1 MAVSLQSAG
10 NTVLRQPYSV
20 VRRNHRPARFYPSP
34 GNATALVVPS
44 FTRGFHCTTRCAG
57 SSILNLSG
65 LSTSRESRFL
75 AKERG
80 IPRTEFSPHL
90 ELIRSSEVE
99 PFTGRDASSAA
110 QSSFTLSPGH
120 TTGVDNPLSVAYLI
134 KELDATRVLQA
145 ETANALRDLQT
156 KHKSRERD
164 AVNLSFVTVLLIVG
178 IVNASALKEMAEPI
192 LQRYRNAK
200 EAALAKYCRLMSHPP
215 IQSHKSS
222 GSSST
227 PGAEDFSDATP
238 RLEFDAQSTSAGWLH
253 RLFWASPD

>member
-1 MAVSLQSAG
+1 MAVSLQSAR
-10 NTVLRQPYSV
+10 NTVLRQPHSV
-20 VRRNHRPARFYPSP
+20 VRCNHRPPRFYPSP

-44 FTRGFHCTTRCAG
+44 FTRGFHCTTPCAG

-99 PFTGRDASSAA
+99 PFAGRDASSAA
-110 QSSFTLSPGH
+110 QPSSTLSSGH
-120 TTGVDNPLSVAYLI
+120 TGAVDSPLSVAYLI

-145 ETANALRDLQT
+145 KTADALQDLQT
-156 KHKSRERD
+156 RYKSRERD

-178 IVNASALKEMAEPI
+178 IANASALKEMAEPV

-200 EAALAKYCRLMSHPP
+200 EAALANYRRLMSHPST
-215 IQSHKSS
+215 QSHVSS
-222 GSSST
+222 GSRT
-227 PGAEDFSDATP
+227 PGAEVFGDAPLT
-238 RLEFDAQSTSAGWLH
+238 LGVDAQSTSGGWSQ

>member
-1 MAVSLQSAG
+1 MAVSLQSAR
-10 NTVLRQPYSV
+10 NTVLRQPHSV
-20 VRRNHRPARFYPSP
+20 GRCNRRLTGFYPSP

-44 FTRGFHCTTRCAG
+44 FTRGFHETIPCAG

-99 PFTGRDASSAA
+99 PFAGGDVSSAA
-110 QSSFTLSPGH
+110 RSSSGLSSGH
-120 TTGVDNPLSVAYLI
+120 TGAVDSPLSVAYLI

-145 ETANALRDLQT
+145 KTASALQDLQT
-156 KHKSRERD
+156 RYKSRERD

-178 IVNASALKEMAEPI
+178 IANASALKEMAEPL
-192 LQRYRNAK
+192 LQRCRNAK
-200 EAALAKYCRLMSHPP
+200 EAALAKYCRLMSHPST
-215 IQSHKSS
+215 QSHDSS
-222 GSSST
+222 GSRT
-227 PGAEDFSDATP
+227 LDAEVFGDDTP
-238 RLEFDAQSTSAGWLH
+238 RLDVDAQRASSGWLH

>member
-1 MAVSLQSAG
+1 MAFSLQSRV
-10 NTVLRQPYSV
+10 TVLRQPHSLI
-20 VRRNHRPARFYPSP
+20 RCNPRLARSCPSP
-34 GNATALVVPS
+34 GSATALMAPPS
-44 FTRGFHCTTRCAG
+44 MRGFHGTPTCAG

-99 PFTGRDASSAA
+99 PFAGRDASSAV
-110 QSSFTLSPGH
+110 QSPSALSLGH
-120 TTGVDNPLSVAYLI
+120 NGGVDSPLSVAYLI

-145 ETANALRDLQT
+145 KTANALQDLQM
-156 KHKSRERD
+156 KYKSRERD

-178 IVNASALKEMAEPI
+178 IANASALKEMAEPV
-192 LQRYRNAK
+192 LQRCRSAR
-200 EAALAKYCRLMSHPP
+200 EAALARYGRLMSQPST
-215 IQSHKSS
+215 QSHMSS
-222 GSSST
+222 ESRT
-227 PGAEDFSDATP
+227 AGAEVFGDATP
-238 RLEFDAQSTSAGWLH
+238 RLDVDAQSTSAGWLH

>member
-1 MAVSLQSAG
+1 MAVSLQSARS
-10 NTVLRQPYSV
+10 TVLRQPYDL
-20 VRRNHRPARFYPSP
+20 VRCIPCLAGSCPSP
-34 GNATALVVPS
+34 GHTSALVGPS
-44 FTRGFHCTTRCAG
+44 FTRGFHNTIPCAG

-99 PFTGRDASSAA
+99 PFTGRGASSAA
-110 QSSFTLSPGH
+110 QSSSTLSPGH
-120 TTGVDNPLSVAYLI
+120 TSGVDSPLSVAYLI

-145 ETANALRDLQT
+145 KTANALQDLQT
-156 KHKSRERD
+156 RYKSRERD

-178 IVNASALKEMAEPI
+178 IANASALKEMAEPV
-192 LQRYRNAK
+192 LQRYRTAK
-200 EAALAKYCRLMSHPP
+200 EAALAKYHRLMSHPSTQTHIP
-215 IQSHKSS
+215 PGSH
-222 GSSST
+222 T
-227 PGAEDFSDATP
+227 SDAEVFNDDTP
-238 RLEFDAQSTSAGWLH
+238 RLNVDAQRASSSWLH